1 MITLKSTRR
10 SRRLPL
16 SVLTPVLHSR
26 FLPRVGYT
34 TETFLTARADITVV
48 AFDPLHYPYVGM
60 CMNQI
65 SERYHNRFMLMG
77 GIVKET
83 IELLSSFLGSKRF
96 DMIYIDSGSYPTT
109 ARTLC
114 SLS

>member
-1 MITLKSTRR
+1 M
-10 SRRLPL
+10 
-16 SVLTPVLHSR
+16 
-26 FLPRVGYT
+26 
-34 TETFLTARADITVV
+34 V
-48 AFDPLHYPYVGM
+48 AFDPLHYPNVGM

>member
-1 MITLKSTRR
+1 
-10 SRRLPL
+10 
-16 SVLTPVLHSR
+16 
-26 FLPRVGYT
+26 
-34 TETFLTARADITVV
+34 
-48 AFDPLHYPYVGM
+48 
-60 CMNQI
+60 MNQI

>member
-26 FLPRVGYT
+26 VLPRVGYT

-114 SLS
+114 SQS